1 VVGSALIGA
10 FIAHVAFWAL
20 LTWGWF
26 SAEIGTRGVAM
37 AVVLWVAGYVGLPLL
52 PYGAAMFSSFV
63 ALLDIVLVLVI
74 FKGDVLIT

>member
-1 VVGSALIGA
+1 MVGSIAIAA
-10 FIAHVAFWAL
+10 FIAHAAFWTL
-20 LTWGWF
+20 LFWGWF
-26 SAEIGTRGVAM
+26 AAEMRLRGVVI
-37 AVVLWVAGYVGLPLL
+37 VVLFWIAGYFFLPAL